1 MIRRFFVYLHTVKG
15 IFVCYYFDY
24 YIMDKIGIL
33 VDFDNIF
40 PRPLNEYV
48 NGEICTLITNVVS
61 IVRNDYTHVDMVEI
75 RLYGGWYTGTSL
87 TARASALGAM
97 MPLLNSIFPILELP
111 SKRINGFVDL
121 ATQLYGSTFTWYN
134 TYRERRGI
142 PNLRV
147 DTSRMSETCNSNPE
161 QCPVKILKRFT
172 DKRTR
177 ICGNAGCSTNHASV
191 FFGKTQKYVDTM
203 LACDVISYSLDDD
216 VKAVYVLSDDVD
228 IFPSFLVSSEL
239 PSSHTNLHLLI
250 MNGQSINDYT
260 SLLSAFNVKVSLI
273 RL

>member
-1 MIRRFFVYLHTVKG
+1 MN
-15 IFVCYYFDY
+15 
-24 YIMDKIGIL
+24 KIGIL

-48 NGEICTLITNVVS
+48 NGELCKLINNIVS
-61 IVRNDYTHVDMVEI
+61 IVRNEYTLVDMIEI
-75 RLYGGWYTGTSL
+75 RLYGGWYTGTSF
-87 TARASALGAM
+87 TARASALAAM
-97 MPLLNSIFPILELP
+97 MPSLNSFFPILELP
-111 SKRINGFVDL
+111 TKRINGFVEL

-161 QCPVKILKRFT
+161 LCPVKILKRFT

-177 ICGNAGCSTNHASV
+177 VCRNAGCSTNHASV
-191 FFGKTQKYVDTM
+191 FFEKTQKYVDTM
-203 LACDVISYSLDDD
+203 LACDVISYSLDED
-216 VKAVYVLSDDVD
+216 VKAVYVVSDDVD

-239 PSSHTNLHLLI
+239 PSSHTDLNLLI
-250 MNGQSINDYT
+250 MNGQSVVDYT
-260 SLLSAFNVKVSLI
+260 NLLSKFNVKVSLI
-273 RL
+273 SL